1 MSDSIAKDIYQ
12 KLLEETESF
21 ELYGEEIAYLL
32 GQIISDDKFQV
43 TEDDYSSIEFYVFLK
58 RIFPVKNPIQ
68 YYLEIGEIGE
78 AVEIFELA
86 YKYLPNEHVKHS
98 AGITH
103 FLIKLMNTV
112 VSKESY
118 KKIMSFYGKL

>member
-58 RIFPVKNPIQ
+58 RIFPVKNPI
-68 YYLEIGEIGE
+68 
-78 AVEIFELA
+78 
-86 YKYLPNEHVKHS
+86 
-98 AGITH
+98 
-103 FLIKLMNTV
+103 
-112 VSKESY
+112 
-118 KKIMSFYGKL
+118 